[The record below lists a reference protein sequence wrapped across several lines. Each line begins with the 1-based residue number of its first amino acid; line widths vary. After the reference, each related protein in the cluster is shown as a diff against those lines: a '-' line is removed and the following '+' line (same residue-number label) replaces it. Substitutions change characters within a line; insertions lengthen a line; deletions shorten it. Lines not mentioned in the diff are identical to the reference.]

1 MANEPEHRMLF
12 DLRGRR
18 KRVIQVIYVML
29 AVIMAASLV
38 VIGLPGGVNPFNDG
52 NSSVNSDAAK
62 TTIQRADNLQKKLKE
77 QPNNTNI
84 AKELIRARFAAGQS
98 LYSTDSSTGQATI
111 TDEATTQLEMAA
123 EAWTKYLKIAN
134 DNPDPEI
141 AQLMAQVL
149 FTLSQGSTV
158 AQFQSNVKDATQA
171 QQIVADSAVAQQKKN
186 GVSASNQLATLA
198 IYQLYAQDYEAAAKS
213 RDKALAATDDKA
225 EQNQIKQTFTA
236 TEKDAKRIGK
246 LIDQAVA
253 QAKKD
258 GGKSLE
264 NPLGSLGS
272 STSVGGASSG
282 STTP

>member
-1 MANEPEHRMLF
+1 MLF